1 MVGPVNRIK
10 RNKVS
15 CNQMAVNQANTSE
28 VGRHLFQVKK
38 DVKLLRFREEKI
50 AATGDIEGMYHQ
62 VKEVGHAFY
71 CFFGGRTATPAK
83 LLLIMK

>member
-1 MVGPVNRIK
+1 MGPVNRIK

-15 CNQMAVNQANTSE
+15 CNQMAVNQANTNE
-28 VGRHLFQVKK
+28 VGKE